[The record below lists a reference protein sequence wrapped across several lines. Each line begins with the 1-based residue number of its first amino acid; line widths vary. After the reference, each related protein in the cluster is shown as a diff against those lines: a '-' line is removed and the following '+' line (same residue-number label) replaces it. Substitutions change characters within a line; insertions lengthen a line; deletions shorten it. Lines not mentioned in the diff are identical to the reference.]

1 MDAWLIRAGRGGAY
15 AADWIR
21 NGIVGI
27 GWDFDGADIATMSRE
42 QVEAAYASTHPE
54 DSKQK
59 VAANVGQV
67 FRFAHAMAPGDTVV
81 MYDPAVRLYHI
92 GAIDGPCQPVADT
105 EGVTYAR
112 SVTWAKTA
120 PRDALTQ
127 TSKNSL
133 GGIQTLFA
141 ISEGVMADLEAAA
154 TRRATTSAGTPYAV
168 DGDFAWVVFYSEL
181 ADRLLPYKDDRGALI
196 EKLQALYANLN
207 MKLPKLDSD
216 DIPVDIDPYTVFGLF
231 NKGISLANRIK
242 IARALGRALG
252 VNAQPPTVFPGTPLL
267 NNLNATF
274 YLFVDDH
281 RRGDHDIDNLWRM
294 FEAQLAL
301 ARTDNA
307 HTRAEFV
314 TAYNDAIEQVGLS
327 WKLSMGLFWA
337 RPLRFI
343 NLDSRSRWFMG
354 DMALAGTALAQVTPK
369 EKSAPIH
376 DGAAYLAICDTALTQ
391 LGGEACPCASL
402 PELSHAAFL
411 ESERVNKEKKEA
423 AKAAEEAAQENA
435 LGDADVETASP
446 SPNAPAAPA
455 GSKEPTS
462 LPVGDLPL
470 YGKEDFL
477 EEAFMDEEGYDAL
490 VGVLEAKKNIV
501 LQGAPGV
508 GKTFIAK
515 RLAYSI
521 MGVKDSARVQMVQF
535 HQSYSYEDFI
545 EGYRPCADGFKLEQG
560 AFYRFC
566 KRAEVDPDNDYF
578 FIIDEINR
586 GNLSKIF
593 GELFMLIE
601 NDKRG
606 SRNKLQL
613 LYSHEPFYV
622 PANVYI
628 IGMMNTADRSLAV
641 LDYALRR
648 RFAFFDLQPGFASD
662 GFTAYRE
669 SLGSDT
675 FDRLVACVKRLNATI
690 AADDSLGEGFCIGHS
705 YFCGLSADSATGT
718 KLAAIVEYE
727 LIPMLREYWFDE
739 PSIVREWSDALRAA
753 IK

>member
-1 MDAWLIRAGRGGAY
+1 MDAWLIRAGRGGAH

-21 NGIVGI
+21 SGIVGI
-27 GWDFDGADIATMSRE
+27 GWDFGGADIASMSRE
-42 QVEAAYASTHPE
+42 QIEAAYASAHPE

-92 GAIDGPCQPVADT
+92 GTVSGPCLPVADT
-105 EGVTYAR
+105 GDVTYTR
-112 SVTWAKTA
+112 GVTWAKTA
-120 PRDALTQ
+120 PRDALAQ
-127 TSKNSL
+127 ASKNSL

-141 ISEGVMADLEAAA
+141 ISKEVMADLEAAA
-154 TRRATTSAGTPYAV
+154 TRRAVTSVGAPCAA
-168 DGDFAWVVFYSEL
+168 DGDFSWVDFYMEL
-181 ADRLLPYKDDRGALI
+181 ADRLLPYKDDRSALI
-196 EKLQALYANLN
+196 EKLQALYANLG
-207 MKLPKLDSD
+207 MKFPKLDSGD
-216 DIPVDIDPYTVFGLF
+216 APADIDPYTVFGLF
-231 NKGISLANRIK
+231 NKGISLANRTK
-242 IARALGRALG
+242 IAAALGRELG
-252 VNAQPPTVFPGTPLL
+252 VNAQPPTAFPGTPLL

-274 YLFVDDH
+274 YLFADDH

-301 ARTDNA
+301 ARADNA
-307 HTRAEFV
+307 HTQAEFAA
-314 TAYNDAIEQVGLS
+314 AYNDAIEQVGLS

-354 DMALAGTALAQVTPK
+354 DMALAGTALAQITPK
-369 EKSAPIH
+369 EKSTPVH
-376 DGAAYLAICDTALTQ
+376 DGRTYLAICDTALGQ
-391 LGGEACPCASL
+391 LGSEACPYASL
-402 PELSHAAFL
+402 PELSYAAFQ
-411 ESERVNKEKKEA
+411 ESERVNQEKKAA
-423 AKAAEEAAQENA
+423 AKAAEEEAQENA
-435 LGDADVETASP
+435 LGDAGVETEGSSP
-446 SPNAPAAPA
+446 STPDANA
-455 GSKEPTS
+455 SDKEPMP
-462 LPVGDLPL
+462 LPAEELPL

-477 EEAFMDEEGYDAL
+477 EEAFMDEEDYDAL
-490 VGVLEAKKNIV
+490 VGVLNAKKNII

-521 MGVKDSARVQMVQF
+521 MGAKAPERVQMVQF

-560 AFYRFC
+560 VFHSFC
-566 KRAEVDPDNDYF
+566 KRAASDPGNDYF

-586 GNLSKIF
+586 GNLSRIF

-613 LYSHEPFYV
+613 LYSHESFYV

-648 RFAFFDLQPGFASD
+648 RFAFFDLQPGFDAD
-662 GFTAYRE
+662 GFASYRE
-669 SLGSDT
+669 SLGSDA
-675 FDRLVACVKRLNATI
+675 FDRLIACVKRLNAAI
-690 AADDSLGEGFCIGHS
+690 AADDSLGQGFCIGHS
-705 YFCGLSADSATGT
+705 YFCGLSADGVTDA

-727 LIPMLREYWFDE
+727 LVPMLREYWFDE
-739 PSIVREWSDALRAA
+739 PSKVREWSDALRAA
-753 IK
+753 IR